1 MCPHLLTKIVLFLP
15 IFLLS
20 TQLTSVNS
28 TEFSLSENDIE
39 WCEEVHPQYETLGL
53 DWFLENYHYSIEARV
68 CASLYVDPIWDY
80 IGEDRIEKLLDR
92 SQHYVDL
99 EIQES
104 KAEAISGINDPT
116 PAKISSWI
124 KDVTKFWIDNL
135 IDDGGFFQ
143 VIEWLVQNGIIEI
156 PYAEPPE
163 GESAITIPSW
173 IKTSA
178 GFWVD
183 NKITDDE
190 FAIGLEWLINNGI
203 IRV

>member
-1 MCPHLLTKIVLFLP
+1 LTKNVLFLL

-20 TQLTSVNS
+20 IQLTSVNS

-39 WCEEVHPQYETLGL
+39 WCEEIHPQYETLGL
-53 DWFLENYHYSIEARV
+53 DWFLENYHFSIESRV

-80 IGEDRIEKLLDR
+80 DGEDRVEKLLDR
-92 SQHYVDL
+92 SQHYVEL

-104 KAEAISGINDPT
+104 KEEAISGINDPT
-116 PAKISSWI
+116 PAQIPSWI
-124 KDVTKFWIDNL
+124 KDVAKFWIDNL
-135 IDDGGFFQ
+135 IDDDGFFQ

>member
-1 MCPHLLTKIVLFLP
+1 MT
-15 IFLLS
+15 S
-20 TQLTSVNS
+20 TLRLTS
-28 TEFSLSENDIE
+28 
-39 WCEEVHPQYETLGL
+39 
-53 DWFLENYHYSIEARV
+53 
-68 CASLYVDPIWDY
+68 
-80 IGEDRIEKLLDR
+80 
-92 SQHYVDL
+92 
-99 EIQES
+99 ES
-104 KAEAISGINDPT
+104 MKQRGKPINDPT

-124 KDVTKFWIDNL
+124 KDVAKFWIDNL